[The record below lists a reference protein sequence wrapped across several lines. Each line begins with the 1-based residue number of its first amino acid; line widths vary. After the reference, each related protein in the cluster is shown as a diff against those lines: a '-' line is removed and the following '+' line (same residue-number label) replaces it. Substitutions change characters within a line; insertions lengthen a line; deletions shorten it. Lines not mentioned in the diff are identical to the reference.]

1 MKFMQI
7 RGATSIITY
16 ADERIL
22 IDPVF
27 APKGAFP
34 PVPSPHNTLRNPLVE
49 LPLPVAEISDVNAV
63 IVTHMHHFDHFDE
76 MAAKSLPK
84 NIPIFTQDDEE
95 KEDMRALGFT
105 DSRVL
110 IQSGVNLGQI
120 TLYGVEALHGTG
132 ESVARSYAER
142 NIKPTASG
150 VVLKAVGE
158 PTVYLAGDT
167 IWYEGIK
174 RNIEQFKPAVIV
186 LNAADARFYDESPI
200 LMGTDGIAST
210 AAAAP
215 YATIIISHLDAV
227 NHARVGRSET
237 RAFLEAAN
245 LGNRVIVPEDGE
257 TVMIER

>member
-1 MKFMQI
+1 MKFTQI
-7 RGATSIITY
+7 RGATSIVTY

-27 APKGAFP
+27 APKGTFP

-49 LPLPVAEISDVNAV
+49 LPLPVAEISDVDAV

-76 MAAKSLPK
+76 MATQSLPK
-84 NIPIFTQDDEE
+84 DIPIFTQDDEE
-95 KEDMRALGFT
+95 KEDMRTLGFT

-110 IQSGVNLGQI
+110 IPSGVIMGPI

-150 VVLKAVGE
+150 VMLKAAGE

-167 IWYEGIK
+167 IWYEGVK
-174 RNIEQFKPAVIV
+174 RNIEKFKPTVIV

-210 AAAAP
+210 AVAAP

-227 NHARVGRSET
+227 NHARVGRREI

-245 LGNRVIVPEDGE
+245 LGNRVVVPEDGE
-257 TVMIER
+257 TVMIDK